1 MWNIVPMPVF
11 ADLEWRGL
19 VHQVT
24 DPQLSKLLD
33 EDSLTIYLGLDP
45 TAESLHVGNL
55 VPILTLRR
63 LRDGGH
69 KPIALVGGGTGL
81 IGDPSGRQEER
92 QLLDLDTLARNVA
105 GIRAQFEHLLDDDQ
119 AVMVDNSEWLTKTPL
134 TDFLRDVGKHFSV
147 NEMIRKESVRARLE
161 AREQG
166 ISFTEFA
173 YMLLQAYDFLHLFD
187 EHGCRMQIGGS
198 DQWGNIT
205 EGIDLIRRVRGEHAY
220 GLTSPLITLPSGGK
234 MGKSEQGTVWLDP
247 RRTSPYQFFQYWIRA
262 EDAHVGTYLRFF
274 TFLPHER
281 IEELEQATAEHPER
295 REAQRV
301 LAREVTTLVHG
312 QEEADKAEHA
322 AAVLFSEE
330 ISGLDEATLL
340 DVFADAPSTTRGR
353 GDVSVV
359 DALVES
365 ELVRSKSEAR
375 KAIEQG
381 GAYVNNRRVAD
392 VDARIGG
399 EDLLHGR
406 YAVLRRGKR
415 DQHLLRFE
423 A

>member
-1 MWNIVPMPVF
+1 MSGVF
-11 ADLEWRGL
+11 SELEWRGL
-19 VHQVT
+19 VHQAT

-33 EDSLTIYLGLDP
+33 EDTLTVYLGLDP
-45 TAESLHVGNL
+45 TADSLHIGSL

-63 LRDGGH
+63 LRDAGH
-69 KPIALVGGGTGL
+69 RPIALVGGGTGL

-92 QLLDLDTLARNVA
+92 KLLDLDTLAANVA
-105 GIRAQFEHLLDDDQ
+105 GIRAQFELLLDDES
-119 AVMVDNSEWLTKTPL
+119 AIVVDNSEWLTRTPL

-187 EHGCRMQIGGS
+187 EYGCRMQIGGS

-220 GLTSPLITLPSGGK
+220 GMTSPLITLPSGGK
-234 MGKSEQGTVWLDP
+234 MGKSEQGTVWLDA

-262 EDAHVGTYLRFF
+262 DDANVGSYLRFF
-274 TFLPHER
+274 TFLDPEQIEDLER
-281 IEELEQATAEHPER
+281 ATVEHPER

-312 QEEADKAEHA
+312 ADEAAKAEHA
-322 AAVLFSEE
+322 AAVLFTEE
-330 ISGLDEATLL
+330 INGLDEATLL
-340 DVFADAPSTTRGR
+340 DVFADAPATKRSP
-353 GDVSVV
+353 GDVGALGLV
-359 DALVES
+359 DALVEAG
-365 ELVRSKSEAR
+365 LVRSKTEAR

-392 VDARIGG
+392 LDHCIGEG
-399 EDLLHGR
+399 DLLHGR
-406 YAVLRRGKR
+406 YALIRRGKR

-423 A
+423 S